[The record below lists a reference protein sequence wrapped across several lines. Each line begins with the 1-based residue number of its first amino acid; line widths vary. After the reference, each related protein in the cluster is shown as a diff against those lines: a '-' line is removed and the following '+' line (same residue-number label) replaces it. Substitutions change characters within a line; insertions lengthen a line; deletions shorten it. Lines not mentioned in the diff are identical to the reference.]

1 MNYNFKSA
9 KITLTY
15 KRHKWIFPIIII
27 SLVFN
32 IFLTHRKNLLIGTVL
47 CTSRSSVNPHNS
59 SSYSHFTHT
68 ENIYQSSQSKTRIPL
83 RYNPKRAQ
91 VLLLWKMVKSTKRE
105 VHLITEEQEQL
116 SLDNSLQQLSIKL
129 TCLSH
134 KNITVKV
141 LLPFF

>member
-1 MNYNFKSA
+1 MDFSNYHNFSCVQ
-9 KITLTY
+9 
-15 KRHKWIFPIIII
+15 HFPH
-27 SLVFN
+27 SQKEFTDRLQV
-32 IFLTHRKNLLIGTVL
+32 LGTVL